1 MISNQNIN
9 QVLEDLINNLPSP
22 LYVGLSTTAPT
33 LDPTDPEGFT
43 NITEPTA
50 SDYARAPLFSTDWD
64 FAVNR
69 EKTTIND
76 IVFSP
81 PADAWGLVTHVVV
94 YDETAGN
101 VVFTASLIQPV
112 NLTAGG
118 DQLIIPAGTLTLS
131 FPS

>member
-1 MISNQNIN
+1 MISTQNIN
-9 QVLEDLINNLPSP
+9 QILDDLIGNLPDP
-22 LYVGLSTTAPT
+22 LYVGLSTTAPV

-50 SDYARAPLFSTDWD
+50 ADYSRAPLFVADWD
-64 FAVNR
+64 AAVDR

-81 PADAWGLVTHVVV
+81 PVDAWGLVTHVVV
-94 YDETAGN
+94 YDETAAN
-101 VVFTASLIQPV
+101 VVFVASLIQAV

-118 DQLIIPAGTLTLS
+118 DQLIIPAGTITIA
-131 FPS
+131 FPA